1 MIFDYIIT
9 LKRPNYK
16 WIDMISHL
24 LLFISVVSFGMF
36 FFETKNDYKYLGFCL
51 VVTAFWVYSIL
62 QKRKNG
68 STLFRFA
75 LLLSAA
81 GWLMQPYQNI
91 LFVVLYAI
99 AGLLEK
105 QVKFPQEIGFAEE
118 IIVFNSFPKKRYN
131 WDEILNVVLKDN
143 LLTVDFK
150 NNKLIQK
157 EIDEEVSTHVEVE
170 FNEFCKQQM
179 SREAG
184 SRSR

>member
-9 LKRPNYK
+9 LKRPDYK
-16 WIDMISHL
+16 WVDMISHL

-36 FFETKNDYKYLGFCL
+36 FFETKNDYKYFGFCSA
-51 VVTAFWVYSIL
+51 VTIFWVYSIS
-62 QKRKNG
+62 QKRKHG

-91 LFVVLYAI
+91 WLAVLYAV

-105 QVKFPQEIGFAEE
+105 QVKFPQEIGFSEE
-118 IIVFNSFPKKRYN
+118 SIVFNSFPKKRYSWN
-131 WDEILNVVLKDN
+131 ELLNVVLKDN

-150 NNKLIQK
+150 NNKIIQK
-157 EIDEEVSTHVEVE
+157 EIDEEVSSHVELE
-170 FNEFCKQQM
+170 FNEFCKG
-179 SREAG
+179 RLTTDH
-184 SRSR
+184 